1 MNPCN
6 IFDNANLNKIQQED
20 GVTDLQGKAMI
31 ELGSDENREQGQR
44 MTSCCSSSSGTIGA
58 ALRTTYDKLKNDTV
72 SEDDANGK
80 DAVGD
85 GHVAVINNQDVVL
98 Q

>member
-31 ELGSDENREQGQR
+31 ELGFDENRER
-44 MTSCCSSSSGTIGA
+44 
-58 ALRTTYDKLKNDTV
+58 RPNNDPR
-72 SEDDANGK
+72 
-80 DAVGD
+80 
-85 GHVAVINNQDVVL
+85 VVPL
-98 Q
+98 HLEQ